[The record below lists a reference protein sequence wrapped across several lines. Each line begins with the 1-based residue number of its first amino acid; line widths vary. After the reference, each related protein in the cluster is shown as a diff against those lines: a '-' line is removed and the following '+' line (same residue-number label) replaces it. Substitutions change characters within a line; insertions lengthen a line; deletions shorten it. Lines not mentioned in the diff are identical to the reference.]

1 MAKVK
6 GEHDSRTGAA
16 VLECTDL
23 AALTV
28 RRPIERGYL
37 VNAPQQRDIWMHT
50 LTQVMPPQG
59 ALNNAIS
66 PFQLQLI
73 AGRMVLGFE
82 ETICEFDLGI

>member
-6 GEHDSRTGAA
+6 GEHDSRTGAT

-37 VNAPQQRDIWMHT
+37 VNAPQQREIWMHT

-59 ALNNAIS
+59 ALSLLPSYPSTSADATS
-66 PFQLQLI
+66 TMQTYPFD
-73 AGRMVLGFE
+73 FS
-82 ETICEFDLGI
+82 